1 MSRSRRMMAVVVAAL
16 LIAAMILPGLAVKA
30 EAAEKPKV
38 KVSLVGDH
46 QPFEAGETKTLTL
59 QITNNS
65 GQELKNVEVAPDM
78 SKQKAGAWPFVKD
91 WKQYSKKIDGV
102 VANGESK
109 SVSFDFTR
117 REGAKKN
124 SYTIPFSVYVQGS
137 DDAIVT
143 DTIFVYAKNETVTPD
158 PTPGDNSQNQ
168 GDAGNGS
175 AAESGSDSADMNV
188 TADDGAVAYSGGG
201 SGSGGSSSDGS
212 VPRVIVTGFDT
223 NPAEVHA
230 GSDFTLTIHLK
241 NTSKKTKV
249 QNMLF
254 ELEAPTE
261 GTDEQT
267 SAPAFL
273 PTSGS
278 NSIYLDGI
286 KADGTADIS
295 ITLNA
300 KADLLQKPYSINLS
314 MKYEDSQATQI
325 DSSSS
330 LSIPVKQDARFEFSE
345 FEISPQTIEVGGEAN
360 VMCSLYNLGRI
371 KLYNAKARFEGN
383 GIKKQEIFIGNVE
396 AGATG
401 SIDAMLKGEKVT
413 NGNSKITM
421 TLSYEDESGNISETT
436 KDFELEV
443 TEAVDDSDMYMNT
456 DGDVDAGSGG
466 FPVVPVV
473 VVIAIIAGAVAAVVF
488 VKKKKKK
495 QMLNEEEELL
505 DELDRSSE
513 DEREQPY
520 ETKASYISYGARSR
534 HRNSIYRSYGVSWTW
549 TSEISL

>member
-1 MSRSRRMMAVVVAAL
+1 MTKSRRVMAVIVAAL
-16 LIAAMILPGLAVKA
+16 LIVAMILPGLVVKA
-30 EAAEKPKV
+30 EAAGGEGTEEVGRAAAKPTIESK
-38 KVSLVGDH
+38 DN
-46 QPFEAGETKTLTL
+46 KTLQYKPGESQKWTL
-59 QITNNS
+59 VITNKTGPDLSNLS
-65 GQELKNVEVAPDM
+65 VSPDM
-78 SKQKAGAWPFVKD
+78 GGENADAWPFKTD
-91 WKQYSKKIDGV
+91 YQKYEQKIDTLK
-102 VANGESK
+102 AGEK
-109 SVSFDFTR
+109 TEISFDFVQRDDAGTR
-117 REGAKKN
+117 RYA
-124 SYTIPFSVYVQGS
+124 IPFSVYEGDKDEPIATHKLYVNTTEKPQ
-137 DDAIVT
+137 A
-143 DTIFVYAKNETVTPD
+143 
-158 PTPGDNSQNQ
+158 DNSQNQ
-168 GDAGNGS
+168 GDNGNGGD
-175 AAESGSDSADMNV
+175 AM
-188 TADDGAVAYSGGG
+188 TASVGNDEPAVYSGG
-201 SGSGGSSSDGS
+201 SGSGSGSSSDGS

-330 LSIPVKQDARFEFSE
+330 ISIPVKQDARFEFSE

-401 SIDAMLKGEKVT
+401 SIDAMLEGEKVT
-413 NGNSKITM
+413 KGNSKITM

-456 DGDVDAGSGG
+456 DGDVDAGSSG

-473 VVIAIIAGAVAAVVF
+473 VVIVIIAGVVAAVVF

-513 DEREQPY
+513 DEREQP
-520 ETKASYISYGARSR
+520 
-534 HRNSIYRSYGVSWTW
+534 
-549 TSEISL
+549 

>member
-1 MSRSRRMMAVVVAAL
+1 MKRESRWLMSLCIAAL
-16 LIAAMILPGLAVKA
+16 LAGTVGILPAKAADAALKVTTPGNKVQTYQYQKAQDFVLNVANNSDQTLKNIKVEPILKKNTDKWPFKTEYQSYEASIPELNAGDSGSVKFNFTQRDDAGDKTYRLTFAVTA
-30 EAAEKPKV
+30 ENESGEKVYDDKV
-38 KVSLVGDH
+38 TYSVNTSAKPESQKEDS
-46 QPFEAGETKTLTL
+46 KSD
-59 QITNNS
+59 NS
-65 GQELKNVEVAPDM
+65 GQ
-78 SKQKAGAWPFVKD
+78 SAGGSND
-91 WKQYSKKIDGV
+91 GGNIDAYAGGV
-102 VANGESK
+102 
-109 SVSFDFTR
+109 
-117 REGAKKN
+117 
-124 SYTIPFSVYVQGS
+124 
-137 DDAIVT
+137 
-143 DTIFVYAKNETVTPD
+143 
-158 PTPGDNSQNQ
+158 DN
-168 GDAGNGS
+168 GDA
-175 AAESGSDSADMNV
+175 V
-188 TADDGAVAYSGGG
+188 YSGGG
-201 SGSGGSSSDGS
+201 GGEASGNGS
-212 VPRVIVTGFDT
+212 VPRVIVTGFTT
-223 NPAEVHA
+223 NPADVKA

-330 LSIPVKQDARFEFSE
+330 ISIPVKQDARFEFSE

-401 SIDAMLKGEKVT
+401 SIDAMLEGEKVT

-456 DGDVDAGSGG
+456 DGDAEAGSSG

-473 VVIAIIAGAVAAVVF
+473 VVIVIIAGAVAAVVF

-513 DEREQPY
+513 DEREQP
-520 ETKASYISYGARSR
+520 
-534 HRNSIYRSYGVSWTW
+534 
-549 TSEISL
+549 

>member
-1 MSRSRRMMAVVVAAL
+1 MTKSRRVMAVIVAAL
-16 LIAAMILPGLAVKA
+16 LIVAMILPGLVVKA
-30 EAAEKPKV
+30 EAAEGEKT
-38 KVSLVGDH
+38 
-46 QPFEAGETKTLTL
+46 GETGCVTTKVTIDSKDKKTLQYKPGESQKWTL
-59 QITNNS
+59 VITNKT
-65 GQELKNVEVAPDM
+65 GQDLSNLSVSPDM
-78 SKQKAGAWPFVKD
+78 GGENADAWPFKTD
-91 WKQYSKKIDGV
+91 YQKYEQKIDTLK
-102 VANGESK
+102 NGEHK
-109 SVSFDFTR
+109 EISFDFLQRDDAGTR
-117 REGAKKN
+117 RYA
-124 SYTIPFSVYVQGS
+124 IPFSVYTGDNDELIATHKLYVNTTEKPQ
-137 DDAIVT
+137 A
-143 DTIFVYAKNETVTPD
+143 
-158 PTPGDNSQNQ
+158 DNSQNQ
-168 GDAGNGS
+168 GDNGNGGG
-175 AAESGSDSADMNV
+175 SGSGSADGGAM
-188 TADDGAVAYSGGG
+188 TASVGNDEPAVYSGGG
-201 SGSGGSSSDGS
+201 SGSSGSSSDGS

-254 ELEAPTE
+254 ELQAPTE

-278 NSIYLDGI
+278 NSIYLNGI

-325 DSSSS
+325 ESSSS
-330 LSIPVKQDARFEFSE
+330 ISIPVKQDARFEFSE
-345 FEISPQTIEVGGEAN
+345 FEISPQTIEVGGETN

-383 GIKKQEIFIGNVE
+383 GIKKQEIFIGNVD

-401 SIDAMLKGEKVT
+401 SIDAMLQGEKVT

-456 DGDVDAGSGG
+456 DGDAEAGSSG

-473 VVIAIIAGAVAAVVF
+473 VVIVIIAGVVAAVVF

-513 DEREQPY
+513 DEREQP
-520 ETKASYISYGARSR
+520 
-534 HRNSIYRSYGVSWTW
+534 
-549 TSEISL
+549 

>member
-30 EAAEKPKV
+30 EAAEKPKAEAAEKPKV
-38 KVSLVGDH
+38 KVSLVGDN
-46 QPFEAGETKTLTL
+46 QTFEARETKTLTL

-65 GQELKNVEVAPDM
+65 GQKLENVEVAPDM
-78 SKQKAGAWPFVKD
+78 SKKKAGDWPFEKD
-91 WKQYSKKIDGV
+91 WKQYSEKINGV
-102 VANGESK
+102 VENGESK

-158 PTPGDNSQNQ
+158 QTPGDNSQNQ
-168 GDAGNGS
+168 GDNGNGGG
-175 AAESGSDSADMNV
+175 SGSG
-188 TADDGAVAYSGGG
+188 TADGDAMTASVGNDEPAVYSGGG

-330 LSIPVKQDARFEFSE
+330 ISIPVKQDARFEFSE

-456 DGDVDAGSGG
+456 DGDVDAGSSG

-473 VVIAIIAGAVAAVVF
+473 VVIVIIAGAVAAVVF

-513 DEREQPY
+513 DEREQP
-520 ETKASYISYGARSR
+520 
-534 HRNSIYRSYGVSWTW
+534 
-549 TSEISL
+549 

>member
-1 MSRSRRMMAVVVAAL
+1 MTKSRRVMAVIVAAL
-16 LIAAMILPGLAVKA
+16 LIVAMILPGLVVKA
-30 EAAEKPKV
+30 EAAGGE
-38 KVSLVGDH
+38 
-46 QPFEAGETKTLTL
+46 ETGETDRVTTKVTIESKDNKVLQYKPGESQKWTLV
-59 QITNNS
+59 ITNKT
-65 GQELKNVEVAPDM
+65 GQELSNLSVSPDM
-78 SKQKAGAWPFVKD
+78 GGENADAWPFKTD
-91 WKQYSKKIDGV
+91 YQKYEQKIGTLQKEDGI
-102 VANGESK
+102 EI
-109 SVSFDFTR
+109 SFDFVQRDDAGTR
-117 REGAKKN
+117 RYA
-124 SYTIPFSVYVQGS
+124 IPFSVYKG
-137 DDAIVT
+137 DDDEPIATHKLYVNT
-143 DTIFVYAKNETVTPD
+143 TEKPQA
-158 PTPGDNSQNQ
+158 DNSQNQ
-168 GDAGNGS
+168 GDNGNGGD
-175 AAESGSDSADMNV
+175 AM
-188 TADDGAVAYSGGG
+188 TASVGNDEPAVYSGGG

-230 GSDFTLTIHLK
+230 VSDFTLTIHLK

-330 LSIPVKQDARFEFSE
+330 ISIPVKQDARFEFSE
-345 FEISPQTIEVGGEAN
+345 FEISPQTIEVGGETN

-401 SIDAMLKGEKVT
+401 SIDAMLQGEKVT

-456 DGDVDAGSGG
+456 DGDAEAGSNG

-473 VVIAIIAGAVAAVVF
+473 VVIVIIAGAVAAVVI

-513 DEREQPY
+513 DEREQP
-520 ETKASYISYGARSR
+520 
-534 HRNSIYRSYGVSWTW
+534 
-549 TSEISL
+549 

>member
-1 MSRSRRMMAVVVAAL
+1 MTKSRRVMAVIVAAL
-16 LIAAMILPGLAVKA
+16 LIVAMILPGLVVKA
-30 EAAEKPKV
+30 EAAGGEGTEEVGRAAAKPTIESK
-38 KVSLVGDH
+38 DN
-46 QPFEAGETKTLTL
+46 KTLQYKPGESQKWTL
-59 QITNNS
+59 VITNKTGPDLSNLS
-65 GQELKNVEVAPDM
+65 VSPDM
-78 SKQKAGAWPFVKD
+78 GGENADAWPFKTD
-91 WKQYSKKIDGV
+91 YQKYEQKIDTLK
-102 VANGESK
+102 AGEK
-109 SVSFDFTR
+109 TEISFDFVQRDDAGTR
-117 REGAKKN
+117 RYA
-124 SYTIPFSVYVQGS
+124 IPFSVYEGDKDEPIATHKLYVNTTEKPQ
-137 DDAIVT
+137 A
-143 DTIFVYAKNETVTPD
+143 
-158 PTPGDNSQNQ
+158 DNSQNQ
-168 GDAGNGS
+168 GDNGNGGD
-175 AAESGSDSADMNV
+175 AM
-188 TADDGAVAYSGGG
+188 TASVGNDEPAVYSGG
-201 SGSGGSSSDGS
+201 SGSGSGSSSDGS

-330 LSIPVKQDARFEFSE
+330 ISIPVKQDARFEFSE

-401 SIDAMLKGEKVT
+401 SIDAMLEGEKVT

-456 DGDVDAGSGG
+456 DGDVDAGSSG

-473 VVIAIIAGAVAAVVF
+473 VVIVIIAGVVAAVVF

-513 DEREQPY
+513 DEREQP
-520 ETKASYISYGARSR
+520 
-534 HRNSIYRSYGVSWTW
+534 
-549 TSEISL
+549 

>member
-1 MSRSRRMMAVVVAAL
+1 MSRSRRVMAVIVAAL

-30 EAAEKPKV
+30 EAAEKPAEKPKV
-38 KVSLVGDH
+38 EISLVGDN
-46 QPFEAGETKTLTL
+46 QTFEAGETKTLTL

-65 GQELKNVEVAPDM
+65 GQKLENVKVAPDM
-78 SKQKAGAWPFVKD
+78 SKKKAGDWPFEKD
-91 WKQYSKKIDGV
+91 WKQYSEIIDS
-102 VANGESK
+102 VANGEPK

-117 REGAKKN
+117 REGAKRN

-137 DDAIVT
+137 GDAIVT
-143 DTIFVYAKNETVTPD
+143 DSIFVYAKNETVTPD

-168 GDAGNGS
+168 GDAGNGGG
-175 AAESGSDSADMNV
+175 SGSGSADGGAM
-188 TADDGAVAYSGGG
+188 TASVGNDEPAVYSGGG
-201 SGSGGSSSDGS
+201 SGSSSDGS

-330 LSIPVKQDARFEFSE
+330 ISIPVKQDARFEFSE

-456 DGDVDAGSGG
+456 DGDVDAGSSG

-473 VVIAIIAGAVAAVVF
+473 VVIVIIAGAVAAVVF

-513 DEREQPY
+513 DEREQP
-520 ETKASYISYGARSR
+520 
-534 HRNSIYRSYGVSWTW
+534 
-549 TSEISL
+549 

>member
-1 MSRSRRMMAVVVAAL
+1 MTKSRRVMAVIVAAL
-16 LIAAMILPGLAVKA
+16 LIIAMILPGLVVKA
-30 EAAEKPKV
+30 EAAEEK
-38 KVSLVGDH
+38 
-46 QPFEAGETKTLTL
+46 ETGETGRVTTKVTIESKDNKTLQYKPGESQKWTL
-59 QITNNS
+59 VITNKT
-65 GQELKNVEVAPDM
+65 GQKLSNLSVSPDM
-78 SKQKAGAWPFVKD
+78 GGENADAWPFKTD
-91 WKQYSKKIDGV
+91 YQKYEQKIDTLE
-102 VANGESK
+102 NGDHKEI
-109 SVSFDFTR
+109 SFDFLQRDDAGTR
-117 REGAKKN
+117 RYA
-124 SYTIPFSVYVQGS
+124 IPFSVYTGDNDEPIATHKLYVNTTEKPQ
-137 DDAIVT
+137 A
-143 DTIFVYAKNETVTPD
+143 
-158 PTPGDNSQNQ
+158 DNSQNQ

-175 AAESGSDSADMNV
+175 AAGSGSDSADMNV

-300 KADLLQKPYSINLS
+300 KANLLQKPYSINLS

-330 LSIPVKQDARFEFSE
+330 ISIPVKQDARFEFSE

-456 DGDVDAGSGG
+456 DGDVDAGSSG

-473 VVIAIIAGAVAAVVF
+473 VVIVIIAGVVAAVVF

-513 DEREQPY
+513 DEREQP
-520 ETKASYISYGARSR
+520 
-534 HRNSIYRSYGVSWTW
+534 
-549 TSEISL
+549 

>member
-1 MSRSRRMMAVVVAAL
+1 MAVIVAAL

-30 EAAEKPKV
+30 EAAEKPKAEAAEKPKV
-38 KVSLVGDH
+38 KVSLVGDN
-46 QPFEAGETKTLTL
+46 QTFEAGETKTLTL
-59 QITNNS
+59 EITNNS
-65 GQELKNVEVAPDM
+65 GQKLENVEVAPDM

-91 WKQYSKKIDGV
+91 WKQYSEKIDSV
-102 VANGESK
+102 ENGESK

-124 SYTIPFSVYVQGS
+124 NYTIPFSVYVQGS

-175 AAESGSDSADMNV
+175 AAGSGSDGADMNV
-188 TADDGAVAYSGGG
+188 AADDGAVAYSGGG

-254 ELEAPTE
+254 ELQAPTE
-261 GTDEQT
+261 GSDEQT

-278 NSIYLDGI
+278 NSIYLNGI

-325 DSSSS
+325 ESSSS
-330 LSIPVKQDARFEFSE
+330 ISIPVKQDARFEFSE
-345 FEISPQTIEVGGEAN
+345 LEISPQTIEVGGETN

-383 GIKKQEIFIGNVE
+383 GIKKQEIFIGNVD

-401 SIDAMLKGEKVT
+401 SIDAMLQGEKVT

-456 DGDVDAGSGG
+456 DGDAEAGSSG

-473 VVIAIIAGAVAAVVF
+473 VVIVIIAGVVAAVVF

-513 DEREQPY
+513 DEREQP
-520 ETKASYISYGARSR
+520 
-534 HRNSIYRSYGVSWTW
+534 
-549 TSEISL
+549 

>member
-1 MSRSRRMMAVVVAAL
+1 MTKSRRVMAVIVAAL

-30 EAAEKPKV
+30 EAAEKPAEKPKV
-38 KVSLVGDH
+38 KVSLVGDN
-46 QPFEAGETKTLTL
+46 QMFEAGETKTLTL

-78 SKQKAGAWPFVKD
+78 SKEKADAWPFVKD
-91 WKQYSKKIDGV
+91 WKQYSAIIDS
-102 VANGESK
+102 VADGKSK

-143 DTIFVYAKNETVTPD
+143 DSIFVYAKNETVTPD

-175 AAESGSDSADMNV
+175 ATGSGSDGADKNV
-188 TADDGAVAYSGGG
+188 AADDGAVAYSGGG

-330 LSIPVKQDARFEFSE
+330 ISIPVKQDARFEFSE

-401 SIDAMLKGEKVT
+401 SIDAMLEGEKVT

-456 DGDVDAGSGG
+456 DGDVDAGSSG

-473 VVIAIIAGAVAAVVF
+473 VVIVIIAGVVAAVVF

-513 DEREQPY
+513 DEREQP
-520 ETKASYISYGARSR
+520 
-534 HRNSIYRSYGVSWTW
+534 
-549 TSEISL
+549 

>member
-1 MSRSRRMMAVVVAAL
+1 MTKSRRVMAVIVAAL
-16 LIAAMILPGLAVKA
+16 LIIAMILPGLVVKA
-30 EAAEKPKV
+30 EAAEKPKEKP
-38 KVSLVGDH
+38 KVEISLVGDN

-78 SKQKAGAWPFVKD
+78 SEKKAGAWPFVKD
-91 WKQYSKKIDGV
+91 WKQYSETIGSVADGKS
-102 VANGESK
+102 E

-117 REGAKKN
+117 REGTKKN

-143 DTIFVYAKNETVTPD
+143 DSIFVYAKNETVTPD

-175 AAESGSDSADMNV
+175 AAGSGSDS
-188 TADDGAVAYSGGG
+188 AVAYSGGG
-201 SGSGGSSSDGS
+201 DGGSSSESGT

-330 LSIPVKQDARFEFSE
+330 ISIPVKQDARFEFSE

-456 DGDVDAGSGG
+456 DGDVEAGSGG

-473 VVIAIIAGAVAAVVF
+473 VVIAIITGAVAAVVF

-513 DEREQPY
+513 DEREQP
-520 ETKASYISYGARSR
+520 
-534 HRNSIYRSYGVSWTW
+534 
-549 TSEISL
+549 

>member
-30 EAAEKPKV
+30 EAAEEPAEKPKV
-38 KVSLVGDH
+38 EISLVGDH

-65 GQELKNVEVAPDM
+65 GQKLENVKVAPDM
-78 SKQKAGAWPFVKD
+78 SKKKAGDWPFEKD
-91 WKQYSKKIDGV
+91 WKQYSEKIDGV
-102 VANGESK
+102 VANGKSK

-117 REGAKKN
+117 REGAKRN
-124 SYTIPFSVYVQGS
+124 SYTIPFSVYVQGI
-137 DDAIVT
+137 DGAIVT
-143 DTIFVYAKNETVTPD
+143 DSIFVYAKNETVTPE

-175 AAESGSDSADMNV
+175 AAGSGSDSADMNV

-330 LSIPVKQDARFEFSE
+330 ISIPVKQDARFEFSE

-456 DGDVDAGSGG
+456 DGDAEAGSGG

-473 VVIAIIAGAVAAVVF
+473 VVIVIIAGAVAAVVI

-513 DEREQPY
+513 DEREQP
-520 ETKASYISYGARSR
+520 
-534 HRNSIYRSYGVSWTW
+534 
-549 TSEISL
+549 

>member
-16 LIAAMILPGLAVKA
+16 LIAAMILPGLVVKA
-30 EAAEKPKV
+30 EAAEKPKEKP
-38 KVSLVGDH
+38 KVEISLVGDN

-78 SKQKAGAWPFVKD
+78 SEKKAGAWPFVKD
-91 WKQYSKKIDGV
+91 WKQYSETIGSVADGKS
-102 VANGESK
+102 E

-117 REGAKKN
+117 REGTKKN

-143 DTIFVYAKNETVTPD
+143 DSIFVYAKNETVTPD

-175 AAESGSDSADMNV
+175 AAGSGSDS
-188 TADDGAVAYSGGG
+188 AVAYSGGG
-201 SGSGGSSSDGS
+201 DGGSSSESGT

-330 LSIPVKQDARFEFSE
+330 ISIPVKQDARFEFSE

-456 DGDVDAGSGG
+456 DGDVEAGSGG

-513 DEREQPY
+513 DEREQP
-520 ETKASYISYGARSR
+520 
-534 HRNSIYRSYGVSWTW
+534 
-549 TSEISL
+549 

>member
-1 MSRSRRMMAVVVAAL
+1 MTKSRRVMAVIVAAL
-16 LIAAMILPGLAVKA
+16 LIVAMILPGLAVKA
-30 EAAEKPKV
+30 EAAEGTGENGRVTAKV
-38 KVSLVGDH
+38 TIESKDN
-46 QPFEAGETKTLTL
+46 KTLQYKPGESQKWTL
-59 QITNNS
+59 VITNKT
-65 GQELKNVEVAPDM
+65 GQDLSNLSVSPDM
-78 SKQKAGAWPFVKD
+78 GGENADAWPFKTD
-91 WKQYSKKIDGV
+91 YQKYEQKIDTLPKEEGK
-102 VANGESK
+102 NKIEI
-109 SVSFDFTR
+109 SFDFVQRDDAGTR
-117 REGAKKN
+117 RYA
-124 SYTIPFSVYVQGS
+124 IPFSVYK
-137 DDAIVT
+137 DDNDELI
-143 DTIFVYAKNETVTPD
+143 ETHKLYVNTTEKPQA
-158 PTPGDNSQNQ
+158 DNSQNQ
-168 GDAGNGS
+168 GDNGNGD
-175 AAESGSDSADMNV
+175 AM
-188 TADDGAVAYSGGG
+188 TASVGNDEPAVYSGGG

-314 MKYEDSQATQI
+314 MKYEDSQAAQI

-330 LSIPVKQDARFEFSE
+330 ISIPVKQDARFEFSE

-401 SIDAMLKGEKVT
+401 SIDAMLEGEKVT

-456 DGDVDAGSGG
+456 DGDVDAGSSG

-473 VVIAIIAGAVAAVVF
+473 VVIVIIAGVVAAVVF

-513 DEREQPY
+513 DEREQP
-520 ETKASYISYGARSR
+520 
-534 HRNSIYRSYGVSWTW
+534 
-549 TSEISL
+549 

>member
-65 GQELKNVEVAPDM
+65 GQKLENVEVAPDM

-513 DEREQPY
+513 DEREQP
-520 ETKASYISYGARSR
+520 
-534 HRNSIYRSYGVSWTW
+534 
-549 TSEISL
+549 

>member
-1 MSRSRRMMAVVVAAL
+1 MTKSRRVMAVIVVAL
-16 LIAAMILPGLAVKA
+16 LIVAIILPGLAVKA
-30 EAAEKPKV
+30 EAEE
-38 KVSLVGDH
+38 GEGTG
-46 QPFEAGETKTLTL
+46 EAGRAAAKVTIESKDNKTLQYKPGESQKWTL
-59 QITNNS
+59 VITNKT
-65 GQELKNVEVAPDM
+65 GQDLSNLSVSPDM
-78 SKQKAGAWPFVKD
+78 GGENADAWQFKTDYQKYE
-91 WKQYSKKIDGV
+91 QKIGTLPKEDEK
-102 VANGESK
+102 NKIEI
-109 SVSFDFTR
+109 SFDFVQRDDAGTR
-117 REGAKKN
+117 RYA
-124 SYTIPFSVYVQGS
+124 IPFSVYEG
-137 DDAIVT
+137 DNDEPI
-143 DTIFVYAKNETVTPD
+143 ETHKLYVNTTEKPQA
-158 PTPGDNSQNQ
+158 DNSQNQ
-168 GDAGNGS
+168 GDNGNGGD
-175 AAESGSDSADMNV
+175 AM
-188 TADDGAVAYSGGG
+188 TASVGNDEPAVYSGGG

-421 TLSYEDESGNISETT
+421 ALSYEDESGNISETT

-456 DGDVDAGSGG
+456 DGDVEAGSGG

-495 QMLNEEEELL
+495 QMLNEEEALL

-513 DEREQPY
+513 DEREQP
-520 ETKASYISYGARSR
+520 
-534 HRNSIYRSYGVSWTW
+534 
-549 TSEISL
+549 

>member
-1 MSRSRRMMAVVVAAL
+1 MTKSRRVMAVIVAAL
-16 LIAAMILPGLAVKA
+16 LIVAMILPGLVVKA
-30 EAAEKPKV
+30 EAAE
-38 KVSLVGDH
+38 G
-46 QPFEAGETKTLTL
+46 EETGETDRVTTKVTIESKDNKVLQYKPGESQKWTLV
-59 QITNNS
+59 ITNKT
-65 GQELKNVEVAPDM
+65 GQDLSNLSVSPDM
-78 SKQKAGAWPFVKD
+78 GGENADAWPFKTD
-91 WKQYSKKIDGV
+91 YQKYEQKIGTLQKEDGI
-102 VANGESK
+102 EI
-109 SVSFDFTR
+109 SFDFVQRDDAGTR
-117 REGAKKN
+117 RYA
-124 SYTIPFSVYVQGS
+124 IPFSVYKG
-137 DDAIVT
+137 DDDEPIATYKLYVNT
-143 DTIFVYAKNETVTPD
+143 TEKPQT
-158 PTPGDNSQNQ
+158 DNSQNQ
-168 GDAGNGS
+168 GDNGNGGD
-175 AAESGSDSADMNV
+175 AM
-188 TADDGAVAYSGGG
+188 TASVGNDEPAVYSGGG
-201 SGSGGSSSDGS
+201 SGSSGSSSDGS

-254 ELEAPTE
+254 ELQAPTE
-261 GTDEQT
+261 GSDEQT

-325 DSSSS
+325 ESSSS
-330 LSIPVKQDARFEFSE
+330 ISIPVKQDARFEFSE
-345 FEISPQTIEVGGEAN
+345 FEISPQTIEVGGETN

-401 SIDAMLKGEKVT
+401 SIDAMLQGEKVT

-456 DGDVDAGSGG
+456 DGDAEAGSGG

-473 VVIAIIAGAVAAVVF
+473 VVIVIIAGAVAAVVI

-495 QMLNEEEELL
+495 QMLNEEDHLL

-513 DEREQPY
+513 DEREQP
-520 ETKASYISYGARSR
+520 
-534 HRNSIYRSYGVSWTW
+534 
-549 TSEISL
+549 

>member
-1 MSRSRRMMAVVVAAL
+1 MTKSRRVMAVIVAAL
-16 LIAAMILPGLAVKA
+16 LIVAMILPGLVVKA
-30 EAAEKPKV
+30 EAAEGEGTAKV
-38 KVSLVGDH
+38 TIESKDN
-46 QPFEAGETKTLTL
+46 KTLQYKPGESQKWTL
-59 QITNNS
+59 VITNKTGRDLSNLS
-65 GQELKNVEVAPDM
+65 VSPDM
-78 SKQKAGAWPFVKD
+78 GGENADAWPFKTD
-91 WKQYSKKIDGV
+91 YQKYEQKIDTLK
-102 VANGESK
+102 NGEHK
-109 SVSFDFTR
+109 EISFDFSQRDDAGTR
-117 REGAKKN
+117 RYA
-124 SYTIPFSVYVQGS
+124 IPFSVYTGDNDEPIATHKLYVNTTEKPQ
-137 DDAIVT
+137 A
-143 DTIFVYAKNETVTPD
+143 
-158 PTPGDNSQNQ
+158 DNSQNQ
-168 GDAGNGS
+168 GDNGNGGG
-175 AAESGSDSADMNV
+175 SGSGSADGGAM
-188 TADDGAVAYSGGG
+188 TASVGNDEPAVYSGGG
-201 SGSGGSSSDGS
+201 SGSSGSSSDGS

-330 LSIPVKQDARFEFSE
+330 ISIPVKQDARFEFSE

-401 SIDAMLKGEKVT
+401 SIDAMLEGEKVT

-456 DGDVDAGSGG
+456 DGDVDAGSSG

-473 VVIAIIAGAVAAVVF
+473 VVIVIIAGVVAAVVF

-513 DEREQPY
+513 DEREQP
-520 ETKASYISYGARSR
+520 
-534 HRNSIYRSYGVSWTW
+534 
-549 TSEISL
+549 

>member
-1 MSRSRRMMAVVVAAL
+1 MTKSRRVMAVIVAAL
-16 LIAAMILPGLAVKA
+16 LIVAIILPGLAVKA
-30 EAAEKPKV
+30 EAEE
-38 KVSLVGDH
+38 GEGTG
-46 QPFEAGETKTLTL
+46 EAGRAAAKVTIESKDNKTLQYKPGESQKWTL
-59 QITNNS
+59 VITNKT
-65 GQELKNVEVAPDM
+65 GQDLSNLSVSPDM
-78 SKQKAGAWPFVKD
+78 GGENADAWPFKTD
-91 WKQYSKKIDGV
+91 YQKYEQKIGTLPKEDEK
-102 VANGESK
+102 NKIEI
-109 SVSFDFTR
+109 SFDFVQRDDAGTR
-117 REGAKKN
+117 RYA
-124 SYTIPFSVYVQGS
+124 IPFSVYEG
-137 DDAIVT
+137 DNDEPI
-143 DTIFVYAKNETVTPD
+143 ETHKLYVNTTEKPQA
-158 PTPGDNSQNQ
+158 DNSQNQ
-168 GDAGNGS
+168 GDNGNGGD
-175 AAESGSDSADMNV
+175 AM
-188 TADDGAVAYSGGG
+188 TASVGNDEPAVYSGGG
-201 SGSGGSSSDGS
+201 SGSRGSQSDGS

-300 KADLLQKPYSINLS
+300 KADLMQKPYSINLS

-401 SIDAMLKGEKVT
+401 SIDTMLKGEKVT

-488 VKKKKKK
+488 VKEKRRK
-495 QMLNEEEELL
+495 
-505 DELDRSSE
+505 
-513 DEREQPY
+513 
-520 ETKASYISYGARSR
+520 SR
-534 HRNSIYRSYGVSWTW
+534 C
-549 TSEISL
+549 

>member
-30 EAAEKPKV
+30 EAAEEPAEKPKV
-38 KVSLVGDH
+38 EISLVGDH

-59 QITNNS
+59 QITNTS
-65 GQELKNVEVAPDM
+65 GQKLENVKVAPDM
-78 SKQKAGAWPFVKD
+78 SKKKAGDWPFEKD
-91 WKQYSKKIDGV
+91 WKQYSEKIDGV
-102 VANGESK
+102 VANGDSK

-117 REGAKKN
+117 REGAKRN
-124 SYTIPFSVYVQGS
+124 SYTIPFSVYVQGI
-137 DDAIVT
+137 DGAIVT
-143 DTIFVYAKNETVTPD
+143 DSIFVYAKNETVTPE

-175 AAESGSDSADMNV
+175 AAGSGSDSADMNV

-300 KADLLQKPYSINLS
+300 KANLLQKPYSINLS
-314 MKYEDSQATQI
+314 MKYEGSQATQI
-325 DSSSS
+325 ESSSS
-330 LSIPVKQDARFEFSE
+330 ISIPVKQDARFEFSE

-443 TEAVDDSDMYMNT
+443 TEAVDDSDMHMNT
-456 DGDVDAGSGG
+456 DGDIEAGSGG

-473 VVIAIIAGAVAAVVF
+473 VVIVIIAGAVAAVVF

-513 DEREQPY
+513 DEREQP
-520 ETKASYISYGARSR
+520 
-534 HRNSIYRSYGVSWTW
+534 
-549 TSEISL
+549 

>member
-1 MSRSRRMMAVVVAAL
+1 MTKSRRVMAVIVAAL

-30 EAAEKPKV
+30 EAAEKPAEKPKV
-38 KVSLVGDH
+38 EISLVGDN
-46 QPFEAGETKTLTL
+46 QTFEAGETKTLTV

-65 GQELKNVEVAPDM
+65 GQKLENVKVAPDM
-78 SKQKAGAWPFVKD
+78 SKKKAGDWPFEKD
-91 WKQYSKKIDGV
+91 WKQYSEKIDGV
-102 VANGESK
+102 VANGDSK

-117 REGAKKN
+117 REGAKRN
-124 SYTIPFSVYVQGS
+124 SYTIPFSVYVQGI
-137 DDAIVT
+137 DGAIVT
-143 DTIFVYAKNETVTPD
+143 DSIFVYAKNETVTPE

-175 AAESGSDSADMNV
+175 AAGSGSDSADMNV

-300 KADLLQKPYSINLS
+300 KANLLQKPYSINLS

-330 LSIPVKQDARFEFSE
+330 ISIPVKQDARFEFSE
-345 FEISPQTIEVGGEAN
+345 FEISPQTIEVGGETN

-421 TLSYEDESGNISETT
+421 TLSYEDESGNISGTT

-456 DGDVDAGSGG
+456 DGDVDAGSSG

-473 VVIAIIAGAVAAVVF
+473 VVIVIIAGVVAAVVF

-513 DEREQPY
+513 DEREQP
-520 ETKASYISYGARSR
+520 
-534 HRNSIYRSYGVSWTW
+534 
-549 TSEISL
+549 

>member
-1 MSRSRRMMAVVVAAL
+1 MTKSRRVMAVIVAAL
-16 LIAAMILPGLAVKA
+16 LIIAMILPGLVVKA
-30 EAAEKPKV
+30 EAAE
-38 KVSLVGDH
+38 G
-46 QPFEAGETKTLTL
+46 EETGETGRVTTKVTIDSKDNKVLQYKPGESQKWTLV
-59 QITNNS
+59 ITNKT
-65 GQELKNVEVAPDM
+65 GQELSNLSVSPDM
-78 SKQKAGAWPFVKD
+78 GGENADAWPFKTD
-91 WKQYSKKIDGV
+91 YQKYEQKIDTLK
-102 VANGESK
+102 NGEHK
-109 SVSFDFTR
+109 EISFDFSQRDDAGTR
-117 REGAKKN
+117 RYA
-124 SYTIPFSVYVQGS
+124 ILFSVYTGDNDEPIATHKLYVNTTEKPQ
-137 DDAIVT
+137 A
-143 DTIFVYAKNETVTPD
+143 
-158 PTPGDNSQNQ
+158 DNSQNQ
-168 GDAGNGS
+168 GDNGNGGG
-175 AAESGSDSADMNV
+175 SGSGSADGGAM
-188 TADDGAVAYSGGG
+188 TASVGNDEPAVYSGGG
-201 SGSGGSSSDGS
+201 SGSSGSSSNGS

-278 NSIYLDGI
+278 NSIYLNGI

-325 DSSSS
+325 ESSSS
-330 LSIPVKQDARFEFSE
+330 ISIPVKQDARFEFSE
-345 FEISPQTIEVGGEAN
+345 FEISPQTIEVGGETN

-401 SIDAMLKGEKVT
+401 SIDAMLQGEKVT

-456 DGDVDAGSGG
+456 DGDVDAGSSG

-473 VVIAIIAGAVAAVVF
+473 VVIVIIAGVVAAVVF

-513 DEREQPY
+513 DEREQP
-520 ETKASYISYGARSR
+520 
-534 HRNSIYRSYGVSWTW
+534 
-549 TSEISL
+549 

>member
-1 MSRSRRMMAVVVAAL
+1 MTKSRRVMAVIVAAL

-30 EAAEKPKV
+30 EAAEKPAEKPKV
-38 KVSLVGDH
+38 KVSLVGDN
-46 QPFEAGETKTLTL
+46 QTFEAGETKTLTV

-65 GQELKNVEVAPDM
+65 GQELENVEVAPDM
-78 SKQKAGAWPFVKD
+78 SKKKAGDWPFEKD
-91 WKQYSKKIDGV
+91 WKQYSEKIDGV

-117 REGAKKN
+117 REGAKRN
-124 SYTIPFSVYVQGS
+124 NYTIPFSVYVQGS

-143 DTIFVYAKNETVTPD
+143 DSIFVYAKNETVTPD

-168 GDAGNGS
+168 GDAENGS
-175 AAESGSDSADMNV
+175 ATGSGS
-188 TADDGAVAYSGGG
+188 DGAVAYSGGG
-201 SGSGGSSSDGS
+201 GSSSDSGS

-278 NSIYLDGI
+278 NSIYLNGI

-325 DSSSS
+325 ESSSS
-330 LSIPVKQDARFEFSE
+330 ISIPVKQDARFEFSE
-345 FEISPQTIEVGGEAN
+345 FEISPQTIEVGGETN

-383 GIKKQEIFIGNVE
+383 GIKKQEIFIGNVD

-401 SIDAMLKGEKVT
+401 SIDAMLQGEKVT

-456 DGDVDAGSGG
+456 DGDAEAGSSG

-473 VVIAIIAGAVAAVVF
+473 VVIAIIAGAVAAVVI

-513 DEREQPY
+513 DEREQP
-520 ETKASYISYGARSR
+520 
-534 HRNSIYRSYGVSWTW
+534 
-549 TSEISL
+549 

>member
-1 MSRSRRMMAVVVAAL
+1 MTKSRRVMAVIVAAL
-16 LIAAMILPGLAVKA
+16 LIVAMILPGLAVKA
-30 EAAEKPKV
+30 EAAAEGERTGENGRVAAKV
-38 KVSLVGDH
+38 TIESKDN
-46 QPFEAGETKTLTL
+46 KTLQYKPGESQKWTL
-59 QITNNS
+59 VITNKT
-65 GQELKNVEVAPDM
+65 GQDLNNLSVSPDM
-78 SKQKAGAWPFVKD
+78 GGENADAWPFKTD
-91 WKQYSKKIDGV
+91 YQKYEQKIGTLPKEEGK
-102 VANGESK
+102 NKIEI
-109 SVSFDFTR
+109 SFDFVQRDDAGTR
-117 REGAKKN
+117 RYA
-124 SYTIPFSVYVQGS
+124 IPFSVYK
-137 DDAIVT
+137 DDNDELI
-143 DTIFVYAKNETVTPD
+143 ETHKLYVNTTEKPQA
-158 PTPGDNSQNQ
+158 DNSQNQ
-168 GDAGNGS
+168 GDNGNGD
-175 AAESGSDSADMNV
+175 AM
-188 TADDGAVAYSGGG
+188 TASVGNDEPAVYSGGG

-330 LSIPVKQDARFEFSE
+330 ISIPVKQDARFEFSE

-401 SIDAMLKGEKVT
+401 SIDAMLEGEKVT

-456 DGDVDAGSGG
+456 DGDVDAGSSG

-473 VVIAIIAGAVAAVVF
+473 VVTVIIAGVVAAVVF
-488 VKKKKKK
+488 VKKKKNK
-495 QMLNEEEELL
+495 QMLNEAEERL

-513 DEREQPY
+513 VESEQP
-520 ETKASYISYGARSR
+520 
-534 HRNSIYRSYGVSWTW
+534 
-549 TSEISL
+549 

>member
-30 EAAEKPKV
+30 EAAEEPAEKPKV
-38 KVSLVGDH
+38 EISLVGDH

-65 GQELKNVEVAPDM
+65 GQKLENVKVAPDM
-78 SKQKAGAWPFVKD
+78 SKKKAGDWPFEKD
-91 WKQYSKKIDGV
+91 WKQYSEKIDGV
-102 VANGESK
+102 VANGDSK

-117 REGAKKN
+117 REGAKRN
-124 SYTIPFSVYVQGS
+124 SYTIPFSVYVQGI
-137 DDAIVT
+137 DGAIVT
-143 DTIFVYAKNETVTPD
+143 DSIFVYAKNETVTPE

-175 AAESGSDSADMNV
+175 AAGSGSDSADMNV

-300 KADLLQKPYSINLS
+300 KANLLQKPYSINLS
-314 MKYEDSQATQI
+314 MKYEGSQATQI
-325 DSSSS
+325 ESSSS
-330 LSIPVKQDARFEFSE
+330 ISIPVKQDARFEFSE

-456 DGDVDAGSGG
+456 DGDAEAGSGG

-473 VVIAIIAGAVAAVVF
+473 VVIVIIAGAVAAVVF

-495 QMLNEEEELL
+495 QMLNEEGELL

-513 DEREQPY
+513 DEREQP
-520 ETKASYISYGARSR
+520 
-534 HRNSIYRSYGVSWTW
+534 
-549 TSEISL
+549 

>member
-1 MSRSRRMMAVVVAAL
+1 MTASVGNDEPAV
-16 LIAAMILPGLAVKA
+16 
-30 EAAEKPKV
+30 
-38 KVSLVGDH
+38 
-46 QPFEAGETKTLTL
+46 
-59 QITNNS
+59 
-65 GQELKNVEVAPDM
+65 
-78 SKQKAGAWPFVKD
+78 
-91 WKQYSKKIDGV
+91 
-102 VANGESK
+102 
-109 SVSFDFTR
+109 
-117 REGAKKN
+117 
-124 SYTIPFSVYVQGS
+124 
-137 DDAIVT
+137 
-143 DTIFVYAKNETVTPD
+143 
-158 PTPGDNSQNQ
+158 
-168 GDAGNGS
+168 
-175 AAESGSDSADMNV
+175 
-188 TADDGAVAYSGGG
+188 YSGGG

-300 KADLLQKPYSINLS
+300 KANLLQKPYSINLS
-314 MKYEDSQATQI
+314 MKYEGSQATQI
-325 DSSSS
+325 ESSSS
-330 LSIPVKQDARFEFSE
+330 ISIPVKQDARFEFSE
-345 FEISPQTIEVGGEAN
+345 FEISPQTIEVGGETN

-371 KLYNAKARFEGN
+371 KLYNAKAIFEGN

-443 TEAVDDSDMYMNT
+443 TEAVDDSDMHMNT
-456 DGDVDAGSGG
+456 DGDVEAGSGG

-473 VVIAIIAGAVAAVVF
+473 VVIVIIAGAVAAVVF

-513 DEREQPY
+513 DEREQP
-520 ETKASYISYGARSR
+520 
-534 HRNSIYRSYGVSWTW
+534 
-549 TSEISL
+549 

>member
-1 MSRSRRMMAVVVAAL
+1 MS
-16 LIAAMILPGLAVKA
+16 
-30 EAAEKPKV
+30 EK
-38 KVSLVGDH
+38 
-46 QPFEAGETKTLTL
+46 
-59 QITNNS
+59 
-65 GQELKNVEVAPDM
+65 
-78 SKQKAGAWPFVKD
+78 KAGAWPFVKD
-91 WKQYSKKIDGV
+91 WKQYSETIGSVADGKS
-102 VANGESK
+102 E

-117 REGAKKN
+117 REGTKKN

-143 DTIFVYAKNETVTPD
+143 DSIFVYAKNETVTPD

-175 AAESGSDSADMNV
+175 AAGSGSDS
-188 TADDGAVAYSGGG
+188 AVAYSGGG
-201 SGSGGSSSDGS
+201 DGGSSSESGT

-330 LSIPVKQDARFEFSE
+330 ISIPVKQDARFEFSE

-456 DGDVDAGSGG
+456 DGDVEAGSGG

-513 DEREQPY
+513 DEREQP
-520 ETKASYISYGARSR
+520 
-534 HRNSIYRSYGVSWTW
+534 
-549 TSEISL
+549 

>member
-1 MSRSRRMMAVVVAAL
+1 MTKSRRVMAVIVAAL
-16 LIAAMILPGLAVKA
+16 LIIAMILPGLVVKA
-30 EAAEKPKV
+30 EAAEEK
-38 KVSLVGDH
+38 
-46 QPFEAGETKTLTL
+46 ETGETGRVTTKVTIESKDNKTLQYKPGESQKWTL
-59 QITNNS
+59 VITNKT
-65 GQELKNVEVAPDM
+65 GQKLSNLSVSPDM
-78 SKQKAGAWPFVKD
+78 GGENADAWPFKTD
-91 WKQYSKKIDGV
+91 YQKYEQKIDTLE
-102 VANGESK
+102 NGDHKEI
-109 SVSFDFTR
+109 SFDFLQRDDAGTR
-117 REGAKKN
+117 RYA
-124 SYTIPFSVYVQGS
+124 IPFSVYTGDNDEPIATHKLYVNTTEKPQ
-137 DDAIVT
+137 A
-143 DTIFVYAKNETVTPD
+143 
-158 PTPGDNSQNQ
+158 DNSQNQ
-168 GDAGNGS
+168 GDNGNGGG
-175 AAESGSDSADMNV
+175 SGSGSADGGAM
-188 TADDGAVAYSGGG
+188 TASVGNDEPAVYSGGG
-201 SGSGGSSSDGS
+201 SGSSGSSSDGS

-223 NPAEVHA
+223 NPPEVHA

-254 ELEAPTE
+254 ELQAPTE

-278 NSIYLDGI
+278 NSIYLNGI

-325 DSSSS
+325 ESSSS
-330 LSIPVKQDARFEFSE
+330 ISIPVKQDARFEFSE
-345 FEISPQTIEVGGEAN
+345 FEISPQTIEVGGETN

-383 GIKKQEIFIGNVE
+383 GIKKQEIFIGNVD

-401 SIDAMLKGEKVT
+401 SIDAMLQGEKVT

-456 DGDVDAGSGG
+456 DGDAEAGSSG

-473 VVIAIIAGAVAAVVF
+473 VVIVIIAGVVAAVVF

-513 DEREQPY
+513 DEREQP
-520 ETKASYISYGARSR
+520 
-534 HRNSIYRSYGVSWTW
+534 
-549 TSEISL
+549 

>member
-1 MSRSRRMMAVVVAAL
+1 MTKSRRVMAVIVAAL
-16 LIAAMILPGLAVKA
+16 LIIAMILPGLVVKA
-30 EAAEKPKV
+30 EAAEEK
-38 KVSLVGDH
+38 
-46 QPFEAGETKTLTL
+46 ETGETDRVTTKVTIESKDNKTLQYKPGESQKWTL
-59 QITNNS
+59 VITNKT
-65 GQELKNVEVAPDM
+65 GQELSNLSVSPDM
-78 SKQKAGAWPFVKD
+78 GGENADAWPFKTD
-91 WKQYSKKIDGV
+91 YQKYEQKIDTLK
-102 VANGESK
+102 NGEHK
-109 SVSFDFTR
+109 EISFDFSQRDDAGTR
-117 REGAKKN
+117 RYA
-124 SYTIPFSVYVQGS
+124 IPFSVYTGDNDEPIATHKLYVNTTEKPQ
-137 DDAIVT
+137 A
-143 DTIFVYAKNETVTPD
+143 
-158 PTPGDNSQNQ
+158 DNSQNQ
-168 GDAGNGS
+168 GDNGNGGG
-175 AAESGSDSADMNV
+175 SGSGSADGGAM
-188 TADDGAVAYSGGG
+188 TASVGNDEPAVYSGGG
-201 SGSGGSSSDGS
+201 SGSSGSSSDGS

-278 NSIYLDGI
+278 NSIYLNGI

-325 DSSSS
+325 ESSSS
-330 LSIPVKQDARFEFSE
+330 ISIPVKQDARFEFSE
-345 FEISPQTIEVGGEAN
+345 FEISPQTIEVGGETN

-401 SIDAMLKGEKVT
+401 SIDAMLQGEKVT

-456 DGDVDAGSGG
+456 DGDAEAGSSG

-473 VVIAIIAGAVAAVVF
+473 VVIVIIAGVVTAVVF

-513 DEREQPY
+513 DEREQP
-520 ETKASYISYGARSR
+520 
-534 HRNSIYRSYGVSWTW
+534 
-549 TSEISL
+549 

>member
-1 MSRSRRMMAVVVAAL
+1 MTKSRRVMAVIVAAL
-16 LIAAMILPGLAVKA
+16 LIVAMILPGLVVKA
-30 EAAEKPKV
+30 EAAGE
-38 KVSLVGDH
+38 GT
-46 QPFEAGETKTLTL
+46 GETDRVTTKVTIESKDNKVLQYKPGESQKWTLV
-59 QITNNS
+59 ITNKT
-65 GQELKNVEVAPDM
+65 GQEWSNLSVSPDM
-78 SKQKAGAWPFVKD
+78 GGENADAWPFKTD
-91 WKQYSKKIDGV
+91 YQKYEQKIGTLPKEDGK
-102 VANGESK
+102 NKIEI
-109 SVSFDFTR
+109 SFDFVQRDDAGTR
-117 REGAKKN
+117 RYA
-124 SYTIPFSVYVQGS
+124 IPFSVYEG
-137 DDAIVT
+137 DNDEPI
-143 DTIFVYAKNETVTPD
+143 ETHKLYVNTTEKPQA
-158 PTPGDNSQNQ
+158 DNSQNQ
-168 GDAGNGS
+168 GDNGNGGD
-175 AAESGSDSADMNV
+175 AM
-188 TADDGAVAYSGGG
+188 TASVGNDEPAVYSGGG

-300 KADLLQKPYSINLS
+300 KANLLQKPYSINLS
-314 MKYEDSQATQI
+314 MKYEGSQATQI
-325 DSSSS
+325 ESSSS
-330 LSIPVKQDARFEFSE
+330 ISIPVKQDARFEFSE

-443 TEAVDDSDMYMNT
+443 TEAVDDSDMHMNT
-456 DGDVDAGSGG
+456 DGDVEAGSGG

-473 VVIAIIAGAVAAVVF
+473 VVIAIIAGAVTAVVF

-513 DEREQPY
+513 DEREQP
-520 ETKASYISYGARSR
+520 
-534 HRNSIYRSYGVSWTW
+534 
-549 TSEISL
+549 

>member
-30 EAAEKPKV
+30 GAAEEPVEKPKV
-38 KVSLVGDH
+38 EISLVGDH

-65 GQELKNVEVAPDM
+65 GQELKNVVVAPDM
-78 SKQKAGAWPFVKD
+78 SKEKADAWPFVKD
-91 WKQYSKKIDGV
+91 WKQYSEKIDS
-102 VANGESK
+102 VADGKSK

-124 SYTIPFSVYVQGS
+124 SYTIPFSVYVQGI
-137 DDAIVT
+137 DGAIVT
-143 DTIFVYAKNETVTPD
+143 DSIFVYAKNETVTPD

-168 GDAGNGS
+168 GDAGNGGG
-175 AAESGSDSADMNV
+175 SGSGSADGGAM
-188 TADDGAVAYSGGG
+188 TASVGNDEPAVYSGGG
-201 SGSGGSSSDGS
+201 SGSSGSSSDGS

-330 LSIPVKQDARFEFSE
+330 ISIPVKQDARFEFSE

-456 DGDVDAGSGG
+456 DGDVEAGSGG

-513 DEREQPY
+513 DEREQP
-520 ETKASYISYGARSR
+520 
-534 HRNSIYRSYGVSWTW
+534 
-549 TSEISL
+549 

>member
-1 MSRSRRMMAVVVAAL
+1 MTASVGNDEPAV
-16 LIAAMILPGLAVKA
+16 
-30 EAAEKPKV
+30 
-38 KVSLVGDH
+38 
-46 QPFEAGETKTLTL
+46 
-59 QITNNS
+59 
-65 GQELKNVEVAPDM
+65 
-78 SKQKAGAWPFVKD
+78 
-91 WKQYSKKIDGV
+91 
-102 VANGESK
+102 
-109 SVSFDFTR
+109 
-117 REGAKKN
+117 
-124 SYTIPFSVYVQGS
+124 
-137 DDAIVT
+137 
-143 DTIFVYAKNETVTPD
+143 
-158 PTPGDNSQNQ
+158 
-168 GDAGNGS
+168 
-175 AAESGSDSADMNV
+175 
-188 TADDGAVAYSGGG
+188 YSGGG
-201 SGSGGSSSDGS
+201 SGSGSGSSSDGS

-286 KADGTADIS
+286 KADGIADIS

-330 LSIPVKQDARFEFSE
+330 ISIPVKQDARFEFSE

-401 SIDAMLKGEKVT
+401 SIDAMLEGEKVT

-456 DGDVDAGSGG
+456 DGDVEAGSGG

-473 VVIAIIAGAVAAVVF
+473 VVIAIIVGAVAAVVF

-513 DEREQPY
+513 DEREQP
-520 ETKASYISYGARSR
+520 
-534 HRNSIYRSYGVSWTW
+534 
-549 TSEISL
+549 

>member
-1 MSRSRRMMAVVVAAL
+1 MTKSRRVMAVIVAAL
-16 LIAAMILPGLAVKA
+16 LIVAMILPGLAVKA
-30 EAAEKPKV
+30 EAAGGE
-38 KVSLVGDH
+38 
-46 QPFEAGETKTLTL
+46 EIGETGRATAKVTIESKDNKTLQYKPGESQKWTL
-59 QITNNS
+59 VITNKTGEDLSNLS
-65 GQELKNVEVAPDM
+65 VSPDM
-78 SKQKAGAWPFVKD
+78 GGENADAWPFKTD
-91 WKQYSKKIDGV
+91 YQKYEQKIDTLPKEEGK
-102 VANGESK
+102 NKIEI
-109 SVSFDFTR
+109 SFDFVQRDDAGTR
-117 REGAKKN
+117 RYA
-124 SYTIPFSVYVQGS
+124 IPFSVYK
-137 DDAIVT
+137 DDNDELI
-143 DTIFVYAKNETVTPD
+143 ETHKLYVNTTEKPQA
-158 PTPGDNSQNQ
+158 DNSQNQ
-168 GDAGNGS
+168 GDNGNGD
-175 AAESGSDSADMNV
+175 AM
-188 TADDGAVAYSGGG
+188 TASVGNDEPAVYSGGG

-278 NSIYLDGI
+278 NSIYLNGI

-325 DSSSS
+325 ESSSS
-330 LSIPVKQDARFEFSE
+330 ISIPIKQDARFEFSE
-345 FEISPQTIEVGGEAN
+345 FEISPQTIEVGGETN

-401 SIDAMLKGEKVT
+401 SIDAMLQGEKVT

-456 DGDVDAGSGG
+456 DGDAEAGSNG

-473 VVIAIIAGAVAAVVF
+473 VVIVIIAGAVAAVVI

-513 DEREQPY
+513 DEREQP
-520 ETKASYISYGARSR
+520 
-534 HRNSIYRSYGVSWTW
+534 
-549 TSEISL
+549 